1 MRIQSKN
8 ELSVIFV
15 VKNAMIDPRK
25 KKINSHGKD
34 LECSLKK
41 YALRR
46 ALKDSWNTDYQ
57 KFRVGEGIT

>member
-1 MRIQSKN
+1 
-8 ELSVIFV
+8 
-15 VKNAMIDPRK
+15 MIDPRK

-57 KFRVGEGIT
+57 KFRVGEGIM